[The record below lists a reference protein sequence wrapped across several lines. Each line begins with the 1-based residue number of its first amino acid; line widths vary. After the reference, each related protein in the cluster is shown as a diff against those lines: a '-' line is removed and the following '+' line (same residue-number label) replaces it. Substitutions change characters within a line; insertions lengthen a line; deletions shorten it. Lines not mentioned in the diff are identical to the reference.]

1 MSTDGIADGV
11 SDVDV
16 EAELMVDGL
25 LLDLSSSLPQATVAK
40 SNETAEAAR
49 ATRLMVWDMT
59 ILLLG

>member
-16 EAELMVDGL
+16 EAELVVDGL